1 MLEPIFKNAKV
12 GDKVIAYGAGRGVID
27 SIDGDRIG
35 YPINVKFEN
44 GLNCYEVDGRLCAED
59 IAPTCF
65 PIDKAPQHLLEMFP
79 EPKVMREYETT
90 AWGLFDPESSMMVDI
105 KRTRA
110 EAEEFIKYLIP
121 TAVIVEVH
129 VSFELEVTA

>member
-27 SIDGDRIG
+27 SIDGDSIG

-44 GLNCYEVDGRLCAED
+44 GGDCYKVDGRLYAED
-59 IAPTCF
+59 IAPVCF

-79 EPKVMREYETT
+79 EPTAVRGYETT

-121 TAVIVEVH
+121 TAVIVEVN